1 MPTIQEDITL
11 LAQVLSTFDGAMPDL
26 LALLRDVTVTANTFS
41 QQRNQLH
48 AFLGDVTEAADVT
61 RTFLD
66 SHDDAIIR
74 LGDLTARF
82 AEVLAAYAPTYPCVL
97 GSIVTL
103 QARASR
109 AFEGGR
115 MHVSQYSFGG
125 AGYPSQGGYLP
136 GDEPIYGE
144 QRGANCRTLGTL
156 QNLPGTQDPA
166 RARPPVPLDDGYEY
180 DRPRPVIAGALPA
193 NAPVALRD
201 PSVGLVGSP
210 EERALIRILV
220 GVSIGRSADTVPDVA
235 VLLYGPVLRGGVV
248 SIS

>member
-1 MPTIQEDITL
+1 
-11 LAQVLSTFDGAMPDL
+11 
-26 LALLRDVTVTANTFS
+26 
-41 QQRNQLH
+41 
-48 AFLGDVTEAADVT
+48 VTEAADVT

-74 LGDLTARF
+74 LGDLAARF
-82 AEVLAAYAPTYPCVL
+82 AWVLAAYAPTYPCVL

-103 QARASR
+103 QTRASR

-115 MHVSQYSFGG
+115 MHVSQYAFGG
-125 AGYPSQGGYLP
+125 AGYPSQGGYQP
-136 GDEPIYGE
+136 GDEPAYDE
-144 QRGANCRTLGTL
+144 RRGPNCRSLGTL
-156 QNLPGTQDPA
+156 QNLPATQDPA
-166 RARPPVPLDDGYEY
+166 RTHPPVPLNDGYQY
-180 DRPRPVIAGALPA
+180 GKPRPITTGAVPA

-220 GVSIGRSADTVPDVA
+220 GASIGRSADTVPDVA

-248 SIS
+248 SVS